1 MTITNRK
8 RHRIKERK
16 GCRNYC
22 IRYLKYIKHP
32 LLSENPSPSNEAI
45 MDAVARHLCMDVQG
59 RQTRNFIIECVR
71 AIDKSEPGWERKTMP
86 VYLPATTPIRSV
98 TKVRGEVVKTELIEA
113 PKRFLN
119 NEQKYAE
126 WVNTKDFLFSPE
138 WKKLRYEV
146 LAIFGRR
153 CMCCGS
159 TTRICVDHI
168 KPRKRYPH
176 LALDINNLQILFGDC
191 NEGKGNW
198 DETDFRTRS
207 AFVLTGTC

>member
-1 MTITNRK
+1 MPRK
-8 RHRIKERK
+8 SKKHRVNERA

-32 LLSENPSPSNEAI
+32 LLTENPSPSNGAI
-45 MDAVARHLCMDVQG
+45 MDALIRKLSIPAQG
-59 RQTRNFIIECVR
+59 VLTRNFIVECVR
-71 AIDKSEPGWERKTMP
+71 AIEAGEPHWERNTQSVWVSTKSQ
-86 VYLPATTPIRSV
+86 IKSV
-98 TKVRGEVVKTELIEA
+98 TKVRGEVVKTELIDA
-113 PKRFLN
+113 PKRFMN
-119 NEQKYAE
+119 HEQQYAE
-126 WVNTKDFLFSPE
+126 WVNSKAFLFSPE

-146 LAIFGRR
+146 IAIFGRR

-159 TTRICVDHI
+159 GERICVDHI

-176 LALDINNLQILFGDC
+176 LALDINNLQILCGDC

-207 AFVLTGTC
+207 AFVLTGNC